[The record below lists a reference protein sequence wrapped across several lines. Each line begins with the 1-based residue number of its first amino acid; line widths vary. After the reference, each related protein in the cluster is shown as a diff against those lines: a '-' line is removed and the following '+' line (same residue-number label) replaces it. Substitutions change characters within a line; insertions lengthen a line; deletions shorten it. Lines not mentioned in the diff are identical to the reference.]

1 MGTPAYRIDVRD
13 ILEQLGGVVPV
24 DEQVPVTSIVLGGE
38 EFVPTGSAHLV
49 GGLTNTGAGI
59 VLDGTADLEVTATC
73 SRCLREFP
81 LRITGEVEGFYVHH
95 GHSADLPE
103 EQEFAFID
111 EGTVDVLEPVTSAL
125 ALAMP
130 FAPVHAE
137 DCPGICPT
145 CGADLNTG
153 VCECE
158 PDLSGSPFAA
168 LKDLLP
174 EDSGD
179 S

>member
-1 MGTPAYRIDVRD
+1 MSAPAYRIDVRD
-13 ILEQLGGVVPV
+13 ILEQLGGIVSV
-24 DEQVPVTSIVLGGE
+24 DETIPVPPIVLGSDE
-38 EFVPTGSAHLV
+38 YPPTGPAHLA
-49 GGLTNTGAGI
+49 GSLTNTGAGI
-59 VLDGTADLEVTATC
+59 VLEGSADLEVTATC

-111 EGTVDVLEPVTSAL
+111 EGAVDVYEPVTTAL

-137 DCPGICPT
+137 DCPGICAT
-145 CGADLNTG
+145 CGADLADDG
-153 VCECE
+153 CACK
-158 PDLSGSPFAA
+158 PDLSRSPFAA

-174 EDSGD
+174 ERADED
-179 S
+179 